1 MSTDHLD
8 STECELPDD
17 CNEDTNIL
25 PLESI
30 TDNSEINQLTLSL
43 FMNKDKYRKYIAQT
57 DPTRNDINQDV
68 FDDNKKY
75 KKAILDLT
83 ARMIDSPNVQIS
95 NDVDQIFI
103 TYSKVIVQ
111 YLQIKERECTLNDYN
126 GDNNE
131 DMLFGTMENNTFDTD
146 RQTQSLW
153 GKERV
158 IKHGGNISFYD
169 KSLFNNR

>member
-1 MSTDHLD
+1 MSTDDLD
-8 STECELPDD
+8 IDID
-17 CNEDTNIL
+17 CNENTNEL

>member
-103 TYSKVIVQ
+103 TYSKVLVQ

-169 KSLFNNR
+169 K

>member
-1 MSTDHLD
+1 MSTDDLD
-8 STECELPDD
+8 IDID
-17 CNEDTNIL
+17 CNENTNEL

-103 TYSKVIVQ
+103 TYSKILVQ

-169 KSLFNNR
+169 KSLFSNR

>member
-1 MSTDHLD
+1 MSTEDLD
-8 STECELPDD
+8 IDS
-17 CNEDTNIL
+17 NENTNVL
-25 PLESI
+25 PLET
-30 TDNSEINQLTLSL
+30 TDNSEIDQLTLSM

-57 DPTRNDINQDV
+57 DPMKNEINLQAIE
-68 FDDNKKY
+68 DNKKY

-103 TYSKVIVQ
+103 TYSKVLVQ
-111 YLQIKERECTLNDYN
+111 YLQIKEREHTLNDYN
-126 GDNNE
+126 CDNNE
-131 DMLFGTMENNTFDTD
+131 DMLFGTMENNTFDTE

-158 IKHGGNISFYD
+158 IKHGGNISFFRFGT
-169 KSLFNNR
+169 K

>member
-103 TYSKVIVQ
+103 TYSKVLVQ

>member
-1 MSTDHLD
+1 MSTEDLD
-8 STECELPDD
+8 IDIDS
-17 CNEDTNIL
+17 NENTNVL
-25 PLESI
+25 PLET
-30 TDNSEINQLTLSL
+30 TDNSEIDQLTLSL

-57 DPTRNDINQDV
+57 DPEKNDINIQA
-68 FDDNKKY
+68 FEDNKKY

-103 TYSKVIVQ
+103 TYSKVLVQ
-111 YLQIKERECTLNDYN
+111 YLQIKEREHTLNDYN
-126 GDNNE
+126 CDNNE
-131 DMLFGTMENNTFDTD
+131 DMLFGTMENNTFDTE

-169 KSLFNNR
+169 KSLFNTR